1 MITKFNPYLTFNGNC
16 EYAFNFYQTVFGG
29 EYSSLVRFN
38 ETQHEEGAV
47 SVSEEKGNQIRHI
60 ALPLNNDT
68 VLMGS
73 DTFDTASLTE
83 GNNLKISIST
93 DSKEEAERIFNA
105 LAKDGTVK
113 VPLSDSFWG
122 LLYGSLI
129 DKFGIHWL
137 IEVPNDQ
144 HNQQFEDNANI
155 HIP

>member
-16 EYAFNFYQTVFGG
+16 EYAFNFYKTVFGG
-29 EYSSLVRFN
+29 EYSKVVRYN
-38 ETQHEEGAV
+38 ETQNEENMP
-47 SVSEEKGNQIRHI
+47 SVPEEKGNQIRHI

-68 VLMGS
+68 ILMGS
-73 DTFDTASLTE
+73 DTLDSGDLST

-93 DSKEEAERIFNA
+93 DKKEEAERIFNA
-105 LAKDGTVK
+105 LAQEGTIK